1 MTIAKPDPSNNG
13 GTPPIHVD
21 EHDIV
26 VDSSGRRRLILA
38 AMCVALVAVVA
49 SVSGLNVAQQALA
62 EDLGATQ
69 SQVLWIING
78 YTLALAALLLPVGA
92 IGDRWGRKPT
102 LMIGLVAFCATNL
115 ASAFA
120 TDPAMLIGLRVLAGV
135 AAAMVMP
142 VTLSVITTSFPRE
155 EQAKAI
161 GTWAGFAGAGGII
174 GLFVSAAIIDNAT
187 WPWVFALPIALAV
200 VSFALTAA
208 FVPHSV
214 EHTEGGFDVAGSL
227 LSVVAVGGLVLAF
240 HEGPE
245 QGWTAPITL
254 AAIAAGIAASAA
266 FVAVELRRDHPL
278 LDVRI
283 FAIRGLAAGSV
294 NLFVVF
300 AVMFSLFLV
309 LVQYLQ
315 AVLGYSALK
324 AASGLLP
331 MAIMMMPLST
341 VAPALAERFGF
352 RRTLVTGMLAMT
364 AGLVVFALQASPD
377 GGYLTVLPGTL
388 LLGAGVGLAM
398 SPSTAAITSSLPEEK
413 QGVASSLND
422 TVREMGGAVGIALIG
437 SVLNAAYQANIEP
450 AAAALPPEVAHP
462 VTEGIGG
469 ALAAASQMGAAGP
482 SLVESAQHAFVDG
495 MTPALL
501 LAAGICAAAAAFTAL
516 RGPKTAA
523 EAEPRLHTHDGVGLE
538 GSRAVHGGAK
548 AGSAPATAPTLD
560 AP

>member
-1 MTIAKPDPSNNG
+1 MLTIAKPDPTDAVPDTSQ
-13 GTPPIHVD
+13 IHGD

-26 VDSSGRRRLILA
+26 VESSGRRRLILA

-62 EDLGATQ
+62 EDLRATQ
-69 SQVLWIING
+69 SQLLWIING
-78 YTLALAALLLPVGA
+78 YTLTLAALLMPIGA
-92 IGDRWGRKPT
+92 IGDRWGRKPI

-120 TDPAMLIGLRVLAGV
+120 TDPGMLIALRVLAGV

-187 WPWVFALPIALAV
+187 WPWVFALPIALAA

-208 FVPHSV
+208 YVPHSV
-214 EHTEGGFDVAGSL
+214 EHTEAGFDVAGSL

-245 QGWTAPITL
+245 QGWTAPVTI
-254 AAIAAGIAASAA
+254 AALTAGIAASAA
-266 FVAVELRRDHPL
+266 FVAVELKRDHPL

-283 FAIRGLAAGSV
+283 FALRGLAAGSV

-315 AVLGYSALK
+315 AILGYSALK

-331 MAIMMMPLST
+331 MAVMMMPLST
-341 VAPALAERFGF
+341 IAPTIAERFGF
-352 RRTLVTGMLAMT
+352 RRTLVTGMLAMAT
-364 AGLVVFALQASPD
+364 GLVVFALLADPD
-377 GGYLTVLPGTL
+377 GGYMTVLPGTL
-388 LLGAGVGLAM
+388 ILGAGVGLAM

-413 QGVASSLND
+413 QGVASSLKH

-437 SVLNAAYQANIEP
+437 SVLNSAYQANIEP
-450 AAAALPPEVAHP
+450 ATAALPPDVANP
-462 VTEGIGG
+462 VSEGIGG
-469 ALAAASQMGAAGP
+469 ALAAAGQMGPTGATLIDAAR
-482 SLVESAQHAFVDG
+482 QAFVDG

-501 LAAGICAAAAAFTAL
+501 LAAGISVAAAAFTAL

-523 EAEPRLHTHDGVGLE
+523 EAEPRLHTPEPSESTD
-538 GSRAVHGGAK
+538 
-548 AGSAPATAPTLD
+548 
-560 AP
+560 